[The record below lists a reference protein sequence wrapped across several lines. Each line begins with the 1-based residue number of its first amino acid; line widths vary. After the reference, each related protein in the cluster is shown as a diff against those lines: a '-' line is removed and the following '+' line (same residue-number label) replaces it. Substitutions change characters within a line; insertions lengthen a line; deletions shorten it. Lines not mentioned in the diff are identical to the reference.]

1 VPCIAI
7 GLDRRWVNPMH
18 DHQSPETHARNV
30 LCGRALSYPLM
41 GLRRSFPTANAI
53 DVRIARVLSHPCLRQ
68 MLLARRRRP
77 FSVLMGLMPCL
88 TRPAS
93 RPEPGLAPCLRF
105 CTVRE
110 KR

>member
-1 VPCIAI
+1 VPCTAI
-7 GLDRRWVNPMH
+7 GLDRRWVNPMR

-53 DVRIARVLSHPCLRQ
+53 DVRIAPVRSHPCLRQ
-68 MLLARRRRP
+68 MLLAPRRRP

-93 RPEPGLAPCLRF
+93 EARAGLGSLSEVLHRP
-105 CTVRE
+105 
-110 KR
+110 